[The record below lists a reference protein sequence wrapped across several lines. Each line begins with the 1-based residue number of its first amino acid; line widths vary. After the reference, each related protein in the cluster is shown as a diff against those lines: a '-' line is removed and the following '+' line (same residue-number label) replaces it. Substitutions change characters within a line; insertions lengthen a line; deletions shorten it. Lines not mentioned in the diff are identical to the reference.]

1 MNQAETVTDI
11 LEVQDRSTTN
21 DEKSV
26 SVPSTVDENVEGD
39 ETPSEELD
47 VGASTIDD
55 ALNEMAKNSE
65 DSENVISNSL

>member
-11 LEVQDRSTTN
+11 LEVQDQSTTN

-65 DSENVISNSL
+65 DSESVIFNSL

>member
-11 LEVQDRSTTN
+11 LEVQDQSTTN

-55 ALNEMAKNSE
+55 ALNETAKNSE
-65 DSENVISNSL
+65 DSESVISNSL

>member
-26 SVPSTVDENVEGD
+26 SVPSAVDENVEGD

-55 ALNEMAKNSE
+55 ALNETAKNSE
-65 DSENVISNSL
+65 DSESVISNSL

>member
-1 MNQAETVTDI
+1 MNQAETVPDI

-55 ALNEMAKNSE
+55 ALNETAKNSE
-65 DSENVISNSL
+65 DSESVISNSL

>member
-1 MNQAETVTDI
+1 M
-11 LEVQDRSTTN
+11 
-21 DEKSV
+21 
-26 SVPSTVDENVEGD
+26 DENVEGD

-65 DSENVISNSL
+65 DSESVISNSL